1 MKSRFPPG
9 VWLPIALLS
18 TILITGCNYAGLTSE
33 APDSVKNVRLVAES
47 DTELRFAEI
56 VRDAMLRNC
65 PATEA
70 RTPEVM
76 KEHWTPSLRRFH
88 LRQFRALK
96 QVCAGVSSVEVHG
109 RKVSLVGDFSG
120 TDMSAVKIAWCNLLA
135 TGVTHYA
142 RGHRLV
148 DENGRIL
155 DTCSTLAYAG

>member
-1 MKSRFPPG
+1 M
-9 VWLPIALLS
+9 WLAITLLG
-18 TILITGCNYAGLTSE
+18 TILIAGCDYAGSTSD
-33 APDSVKNVRLVAES
+33 APDSVKDVRLIAES
-47 DTELRFAEI
+47 DTEMTFAEN

-76 KEHWTPSLRRFH
+76 KEHWPPKLRRFH

-96 QVCAGVSSVEVHG
+96 QVCAGVNSVEVRG
-109 RKVSLVGDFSG
+109 RKVSLVGDFG
-120 TDMSAVKIAWCNLLA
+120 GADIPAVKIAWCNLLT

-148 DENGRIL
+148 DEDGRIL
-155 DTCSTLAYAG
+155 DTCSTLAYVG